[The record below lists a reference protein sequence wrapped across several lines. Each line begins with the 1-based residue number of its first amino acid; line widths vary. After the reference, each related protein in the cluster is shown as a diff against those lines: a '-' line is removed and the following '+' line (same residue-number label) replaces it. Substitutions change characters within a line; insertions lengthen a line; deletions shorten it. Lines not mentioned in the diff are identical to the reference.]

1 MNCEQVELEL
11 LGYHFGTVS
20 LETRAELERHLP
32 GCPRC
37 LNAFFALK
45 RELETQP
52 ELPPPSDAARTRL
65 RAAVAAEVRG
75 RPWQWWE
82 RPVAIAAGVAAAL
95 VAFVLTYAL
104 ATGQVETRLLPP
116 PGAAAARSPDTVE
129 RLPG

>member
-52 ELPPPSDAARTRL
+52 ELPPPSDAARLRL
-65 RAAVAAEVRG
+65 SRVSTVL
-75 RPWQWWE
+75 W
-82 RPVAIAAGVAAAL
+82 GVL
-95 VAFVLTYAL
+95 LFVL
-104 ATGQVETRLLPP
+104 ATVMSRPTPTRVP
-116 PGAAAARSPDTVE
+116 S
-129 RLPG
+129 